1 MKLSTRARYGIHA
14 MVDLALFYGQ
24 GPQPLKAIADRQ
36 NIPEQYL
43 EQLMSPL
50 RREKLV
56 SSMRGAQ
63 GGYMLAKDPGEITV
77 GALMHTLE
85 GPILLASCVDGE
97 SSCDKA
103 CECPTRLVWERL
115 SQSIDDTLNAITL
128 RDLLQDHSRLSAQ
141 GKETP

>member
-56 SSMRGAQ
+56 SSVRGAQ

-85 GPILLASCVDGE
+85 GPILLANCVDDE
-97 SSCDKA
+97 NSCGKA

-128 RDLLQDHSRLSAQ
+128 RDLLQDRLRLSAQ
-141 GKETP
+141 RKETP